1 MWNQS
6 QNKSEAQSDS
16 RPFLAPSTPDI
27 PRYKSST
34 SGITRPV
41 TASVPSVSSVHFLVH
56 PEMPEVQQLAA
67 DLNWTARGFT
77 ILTVPWCEM
86 HWTTD
91 GWKTSHILRS
101 TDVPLPSDERQ
112 LLLAE
117 RQRGHGG
124 RVRSARRHRLPPTR
138 RTRLAPARPPTC
150 GSTATGSTTASA
162 RGNSEAVSGAS
173 PAQRRPRSHRCA
185 ARGPRRCPARRC
197 TRRPPAPHF
206 VCGQAAASGSEPRHQ
221 SLPVG
226 RKGRPPPTALPW
238 AGINCAGPTAP
249 RVRDAM
255 RAAA

>member
-1 MWNQS
+1 MPSVLEGELGETMWNQS

-101 TDVPLPSDERQ
+101 TDVPCPVMNGNFFLPNVNAGTEVEFAVHAGIACHHPQDTAGTRETTD
-112 LLLAE
+112 LWFNCDGLNY
-117 RQRGHGG
+117 RQR
-124 RVRSARRHRLPPTR
+124 TR
-138 RTRLAPARPPTC
+138 
-150 GSTATGSTTASA
+150 
-162 RGNSEAVSGAS
+162 
-173 PAQRRPRSHRCA
+173 
-185 ARGPRRCPARRC
+185 
-197 TRRPPAPHF
+197 
-206 VCGQAAASGSEPRHQ
+206 
-221 SLPVG
+221 
-226 RKGRPPPTALPW
+226 
-238 AGINCAGPTAP
+238 
-249 RVRDAM
+249 
-255 RAAA
+255 